1 MKKSLLALSLLTAGL
16 AVPFSANA
24 ALEKGDFLI
33 RAGAVTV
40 APNDSSS
47 GIKAGSDDLGGY
59 ASVDNNTQLGLNF
72 AYMVADHWAVE
83 LLAATPFSHDVS
95 LGGSPAGLDSLNG
108 GLGNVKHLPPTLS
121 VLYYPMDSSSKFQ
134 PYAGV
139 GVNYTMFFDESV
151 DSSAKAKGFSNL
163 ELDNSWGLAGQIGM
177 DYFITDNIT
186 LNAQVRY
193 IDIDTNATVDL
204 EGVGNLNVD
213 VDIDPWVYMVGIGY
227 KF

>member
-1 MKKSLLALSLLTAGL
+1 MKKSLLTISLFTLGLT
-16 AVPFSANA
+16 VSVSANA

-33 RAGAVTV
+33 RAGAVMV
-40 APNDSSS
+40 APDESSS
-47 GIKAGSDDLGGY
+47 SIKAGSADLGGNV
-59 ASVDNNTQLGLNF
+59 SVDNNTQLGLNF
-72 AYMVADHWAVE
+72 AYMVTDHWAVE

-108 GLGNVKHLPPTLS
+108 GLGNIKHLPPTLS
-121 VLYYPMDSSSKFQ
+121 VLYYPMATSSKFQ
-134 PYAGV
+134 PYAGI
-139 GVNYTMFFDESV
+139 GINYTMFFDESI
-151 DSSAKAKGFSNL
+151 DNSAQAKGFSNL
-163 ELDNSWGLAGQIGM
+163 NLENSWGLAGQIGM

-193 IDIDTNATVDL
+193 IDIDTKATVDL
-204 EGVGNLNVD
+204 SGVGALDVD

>member
-1 MKKSLLALSLLTAGL
+1 MKRSLIVLSLIAAGFTS
-16 AVPFSANA
+16 VPANA
-24 ALEKGDFLI
+24 ALQQGDFLV
-33 RAGAVTV
+33 RAGAVLV
-40 APNDSSS
+40 APDESNS
-47 GIKAGSDDLGGY
+47 GIKASGTDLGGDV
-59 ASVDNNTQLGLNF
+59 SVDNNTQLGLNF
-72 AYMVADHWAVE
+72 AYMVADHWALE
-83 LLAATPFSHDVS
+83 LLAATPFSHDVK

-121 VLYYPMDSSSKFQ
+121 VLYYPMDTQSKFQ
-134 PYAGV
+134 PYVGV

-151 DSSAKAKGFSNL
+151 DGSAKAKGFSNL
-163 ELDNSWGLAGQIGM
+163 DLDNSWGWAGQVGM

-193 IDIDTNATVDL
+193 IDIDTEANVDL
-204 EGVGNLNVD
+204 DGVGKLKVD

>member
-1 MKKSLLALSLLTAGL
+1 M
-16 AVPFSANA
+16 
-24 ALEKGDFLI
+24 
-33 RAGAVTV
+33 
-40 APNDSSS
+40 
-47 GIKAGSDDLGGY
+47 
-59 ASVDNNTQLGLNF
+59 
-72 AYMVADHWAVE
+72 
-83 LLAATPFSHDVS
+83 AATPFSHDVK

-121 VLYYPMDSSSKFQ
+121 VLYYPMDTQSKFQ
-134 PYAGV
+134 PYVGV

-151 DSSAKAKGFSNL
+151 DGSAEAKGFSNL
-163 ELDNSWGLAGQIGM
+163 DLDNSWGWAGQVGM

-193 IDIDTNATVDL
+193 IDIDTEANVELD
-204 EGVGNLNVD
+204 GVGKLKVD

>member
-1 MKKSLLALSLLTAGL
+1 MKKSLLTISLFTLGLT
-16 AVPFSANA
+16 VSVSANA

-33 RAGAVTV
+33 RAGAVMV
-40 APNDSSS
+40 APDKSSS
-47 GIKAGSDDLGGY
+47 SIKAGSADLGGNV
-59 ASVDNNTQLGLNF
+59 SVDNNTQLGLNF
-72 AYMVADHWAVE
+72 AYMVTDHWAVE

-108 GLGNVKHLPPTLS
+108 GLGNIKHLPPTLS
-121 VLYYPMDSSSKFQ
+121 VLYYPMATSSKFQ
-134 PYAGV
+134 PYAGI
-139 GVNYTMFFDESV
+139 GINYTMFFDESI
-151 DSSAKAKGFSNL
+151 DNSAQAKGFSNL
-163 ELDNSWGLAGQIGM
+163 NLENSWGLAGQIGM

-193 IDIDTNATVDL
+193 IDIDTKATVDL
-204 EGVGNLNVD
+204 SGVGALDVD

>member
-1 MKKSLLALSLLTAGL
+1 MKKSLIVLALITAGFTS
-16 AVPFSANA
+16 VSAHA
-24 ALEKGDFLI
+24 ALQQGDFLV
-33 RAGAVTV
+33 RAGAVLV
-40 APNDSSS
+40 APDESNS
-47 GIKAGSDDLGGY
+47 GIKAGGTNLGGDV
-59 ASVDNNTQLGLNF
+59 SVDNNTQLGLNF
-72 AYMVADHWAVE
+72 AYMMRDHWALE
-83 LLAATPFSHDVS
+83 LLAATPFSHDVT

-121 VLYYPMDSSSKFQ
+121 VLYYPMDTQSKFQ
-134 PYAGV
+134 PYVGV

-151 DSSAKAKGFSNL
+151 DDSAKDKGFSNL
-163 ELDNSWGLAGQIGM
+163 DLDNSWGWAGQVGM

-193 IDIDTNATVDL
+193 IDIDTEANVEL
-204 EGVGNLNVD
+204 NGVGKLNVD